1 MIGSHAISSELEQ
14 PLEGSIPETVVCVC
28 VSGWGGVWERNSH
41 LSDIRLVSNTV
52 DIGVRARGARG
63 AAAPPNFG
71 QLRFFGQ

>member
-1 MIGSHAISSELEQ
+1 MPSELEQ

-52 DIGVRARGARG
+52 ESLIFKYPIFRTMSK
-63 AAAPPNFG
+63 
-71 QLRFFGQ
+71 